1 EIQERKLVLGLSSHA
16 AAEIKEGLKEGEL
29 VLQDPRLLADR
40 LRGRPNSPGQSAAMP
55 GPGVLAPTEIVVRS
69 VPPSDDAGSRRR
81 FVQSYGI
88 TAQDQDRLASIESVT
103 RAVPVRAFPQ
113 EVRRLERMHAGR
125 VVATTPNYADAN
137 GIEVAAGRF
146 LLDDDG
152 RYRKPI
158 AVLGAAVARELFP
171 GEDPLGQT
179 VRLGPHLFTV
189 AGLLCARP
197 PIKNAKDAISVEADA
212 DVYIPLQ
219 TARAR
224 FGQTVVFRQRGQFRA
239 ERVDLHE
246 LRLLVSRRDQVQ
258 PTVAL
263 VHSLLEQSHSQKD
276 WAVQTGLK

>member
-1 EIQERKLVLGLSSHA
+1 W
-16 AAEIKEGLKEGEL
+16 AE
-29 VLQDPRLLADR
+29 DR
-40 LRGRPNSPGQSAAMP
+40 IAILEWGTCTVM
-55 GPGVLAPTEIVVRS
+55 
-69 VPPSDDAGSRRR
+69 RR
-81 FVQSYGI
+81 
-88 TAQDQDRLASIESVT
+88 AL
-103 RAVPVRAFPQ
+103 PQ
-113 EVRRLERMHAGR
+113 EVGRLELMHAR
-125 VVATTPNYADAN
+125 RDVATTQDYAYAN

-212 DVYIPLQ
+212 DVYIPLP

-239 ERVDLHE
+239 
-246 LRLLVSRRDQVQ
+246 
-258 PTVAL
+258 
-263 VHSLLEQSHSQKD
+263 
-276 WAVQTGLK
+276 